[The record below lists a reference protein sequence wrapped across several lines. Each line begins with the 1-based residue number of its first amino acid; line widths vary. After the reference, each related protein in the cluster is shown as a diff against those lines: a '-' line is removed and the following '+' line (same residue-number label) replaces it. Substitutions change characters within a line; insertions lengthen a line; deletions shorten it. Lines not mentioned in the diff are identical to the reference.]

1 MTLASN
7 FMQLSSGSAA
17 DGLLDEDA
25 YKKVC
30 DEAKH

>member
-1 MTLASN
+1 MQIAS
-7 FMQLSSGSAA
+7 GAA
-17 DGLLDEDA
+17 DGLLDEAA